1 MNESIIYAKLEFL
14 RDQFIAGKLECC
26 VDAELK
32 FDDQIFSQN
41 IWREAHEK
49 GELVVF
55 MLGIEKCIIS
65 NKYCL
70 GLIIAKGE
78 TFEFLNNEQLWDLG
92 IP

>member
-1 MNESIIYAKLEFL
+1 MNESSIYAKLEFL
-14 RDQFIAGKLECC
+14 RDQFIVGKLKPC

-32 FDDQIFSQN
+32 LDEQVFSIN
-41 IWREAHEK
+41 VWREAHEK

-55 MLGIEKCIIS
+55 MLGIEKCITS

-70 GLIIAKGE
+70 GLIIAKDE
-78 TFEFLNNEQLWDLG
+78 TLEFLNNEQLWGMG